1 MAHTTTWKILDM
13 HRETA
18 DGYVYEV
25 DVKISAVDNADASN
39 TSSTNTKVVLDRPDT
54 LVAYNTLDEATVI
67 GWAQAGLG
75 TTICD
80 NIETYFTNKLAKK
93 TTTGV
98 PW

>member
-1 MAHTTTWKILDM
+1 MAHTTTWTITNM
-13 HRETA
+13 HRESA
-18 DGYVYEV
+18 DGYVYEL

-39 TSSTNTKVVLDRPDT
+39 TSSTNTKVSLDRPDT
-54 LVAYNTLDEATVI
+54 LVAYDTLDEATVI
-67 GWAQAGLG
+67 GWAKAGLG

-93 TTTGV
+93 TSTGV